1 MKNKIPLIGIAN
13 VVLYFLSVVLYLIL
27 KTETALTLWE
37 LMTVLSGPLMLIVLL
52 ELGKIIS
59 VPEKNQKAMTVFMGC
74 TCALTA
80 AAHIVNISVTRNLI
94 KNGINVPPYFQ
105 IGFWPSVEMA
115 IDYLA
120 WGFFMG
126 LAFLCASLPIKDA
139 EKSKQRIKIV
149 TLINSI
155 LCLGGFTGALFINE
169 NLWYLAPMGYGIG
182 WIVMCVLMGR
192 AKNNV
197 GEK

>member
-94 KNGINVPPYFQ
+94 KNGINVPTYFQ

-120 WGFFMG
+120 WGFFWD
-126 LAFLCASLPIKDA
+126 LHFCAQVSL
-139 EKSKQRIKIV
+139 
-149 TLINSI
+149 
-155 LCLGGFTGALFINE
+155 
-169 NLWYLAPMGYGIG
+169 
-182 WIVMCVLMGR
+182 
-192 AKNNV
+192 
-197 GEK
+197 

>member
-1 MKNKIPLIGIAN
+1 MKNKISLIGIAN

-94 KNGINVPPYFQ
+94 KNGIDVPPYFQ

-126 LAFLCASLPIKDA
+126 LAFLCVSLPIKDA

-182 WIVMCVLMGR
+182 WIVMCVLMGK
-192 AKNNV
+192 AENNV

>member
-52 ELGKIIS
+52 ELEKIIS

-126 LAFLCASLPIKDA
+126 LAFLCASLHIKDA

-192 AKNNV
+192 S
-197 GEK
+197 

>member
-52 ELGKIIS
+52 ELGK
-59 VPEKNQKAMTVFMGC
+59 
-74 TCALTA
+74 
-80 AAHIVNISVTRNLI
+80 
-94 KNGINVPPYFQ
+94 
-105 IGFWPSVEMA
+105 
-115 IDYLA
+115 
-120 WGFFMG
+120 
-126 LAFLCASLPIKDA
+126 
-139 EKSKQRIKIV
+139 
-149 TLINSI
+149 
-155 LCLGGFTGALFINE
+155 
-169 NLWYLAPMGYGIG
+169 
-182 WIVMCVLMGR
+182 

>member
-1 MKNKIPLIGIAN
+1 MKNKISLIGIAT
-13 VVLYFLSVVLYLIL
+13 VVLYSLSVVLYLIL

-94 KNGINVPPYFQ
+94 KNGIDVPPYFQ

-126 LAFLCASLPIKDA
+126 LAFLCVSLPIKDA

-182 WIVMCVLMGR
+182 WIVMCVLMGK
-192 AKNNV
+192 AENNV

>member
-1 MKNKIPLIGIAN
+1 MKNKISLIGIAN

-37 LMTVLSGPLMLIVLL
+37 LMTVLSGPLMLIILL

-94 KNGINVPPYFQ
+94 KNGIDVPPYFQ

-126 LAFLCASLPIKDA
+126 LAFLCVSLPIKDA

-182 WIVMCVLMGR
+182 WIVMCVLMGK
-192 AKNNV
+192 AENNV